1 MDESEFFEAESNMLD
16 LISEYQTYQDVSTEE
31 GMENYDDFD
40 EEDYWIDLV
49 TKRDNVIHGQ
59 MSLETGGGSQEKNG
73 GQLSTT
79 LNGAID

>member
-40 EEDYWIDLV
+40 EEDY
-49 TKRDNVIHGQ
+49 
-59 MSLETGGGSQEKNG
+59 
-73 GQLSTT
+73 
-79 LNGAID
+79 